1 MNSWEKIQTIADQT
15 MYATAQC
22 RETKFGYTMERN
34 SISIVQYQEGTS
46 QLIEEWNFRL
56 LTGFELRQLEE
67 NYVKL
72 KDKDYLIEIVLII
85 LF

>member
-1 MNSWEKIQTIADQT
+1 

-85 LF
+85 LFWTINLMSTLF